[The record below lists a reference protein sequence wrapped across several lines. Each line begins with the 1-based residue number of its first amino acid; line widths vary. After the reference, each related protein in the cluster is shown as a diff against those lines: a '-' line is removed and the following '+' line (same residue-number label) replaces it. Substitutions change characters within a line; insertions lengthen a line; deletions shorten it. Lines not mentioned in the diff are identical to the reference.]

1 MSWGVVSAGNRWD
14 HSPAENRG
22 DGGIRKRG
30 LTQAAG
36 ENSQTGRCRWSQLEP
51 LQVPDR

>member
-14 HSPAENRG
+14 QSLAENRG
-22 DGGIRKRG
+22 DDALWKRG

-36 ENSQTGRCRWSQLEP
+36 EH
-51 LQVPDR
+51 